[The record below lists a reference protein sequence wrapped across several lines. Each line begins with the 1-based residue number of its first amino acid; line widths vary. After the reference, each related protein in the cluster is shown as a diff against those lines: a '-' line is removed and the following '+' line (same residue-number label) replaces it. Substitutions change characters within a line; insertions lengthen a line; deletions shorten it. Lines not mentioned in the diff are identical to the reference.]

1 MVVRELI
8 PKNVIPLPRYSFRS
22 PESPPKFVAI
32 FEVKKCHF
40 RATPI
45 QTVGK
50 FLIFLRKGVEGQMRA
65 SKYAESSH

>member
-8 PKNVIPLPRYSFRS
+8 PKNVIPLPRCSFRS
-22 PESPPKFVAI
+22 LESPLKFVAI
-32 FEVKKCHF
+32 FEVEKCHF

-45 QTVGK
+45 RTVGK

-65 SKYAESSH
+65 SKCAELLH